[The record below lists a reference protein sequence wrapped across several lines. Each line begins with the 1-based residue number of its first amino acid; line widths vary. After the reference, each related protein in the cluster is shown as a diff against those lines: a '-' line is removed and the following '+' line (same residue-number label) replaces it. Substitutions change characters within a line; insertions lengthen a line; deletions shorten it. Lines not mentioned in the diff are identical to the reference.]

1 MQTYISDDDSGRS
14 YFEDENTNLNYD
26 GEKKAK
32 KSKKKSS
39 TISKKEA
46 KKKIKNIVREM
57 ATTVLMLSMAMKE
70 NQVEGSAEE
79 ILTTTSNAMQA
90 IMVMKQTAT
99 KSVLLPLLTP
109 TIDQEQCQCLDQ
121 VCLKNQQ
128 REQLA

>member
-1 MQTYISDDDSGRS
+1 MMVKRKKRS
-14 YFEDENTNLNYD
+14 PKRNLRRYP
-26 GEKKAK
+26 
-32 KSKKKSS
+32 
-39 TISKKEA
+39 KKEA
-46 KKKIKNIVREM
+46 KKKIKNLVREM
-57 ATTVLMLSMAMKE
+57 VTTVLMLSMAMKE